1 MKLRLSIWTMLIAG
15 SLLSVP
21 TTQAGQI
28 PLKNEPLERQTDE
41 NVDMKRYVAAGDRA
55 YVVDNLRVGSSPIA
69 VSVRR
74 AGINYV
80 TTVSAP
86 VGWSLTIGY
95 TLPAKTQ
102 VKSVSPAAFQIV
114 PTNRGEEIHVQT
126 NSGGTQEVR
135 IQTE

>member
-1 MKLRLSIWTMLIAG
+1 MLPAKT
-15 SLLSVP
+15 LSVVP
-21 TTQAGQI
+21 DLPGSW
-28 PLKNEPLERQTDE
+28 PELS
-41 NVDMKRYVAAGDRA
+41 
-55 YVVDNLRVGSSPIA
+55 VDNLRVGSSPIA

-102 VKSVSPAAFQIV
+102 VKSVRLNDSPAAFQIV